1 MRTWGRLVLKDKV
14 QPLSYAVGP
23 RPNYLL
29 CADYCSHGQ
38 VVIGVDTHRSEP
50 WFHGRLAE
58 GRQSA
63 ERLLQEYCAESGGRD
78 GTFLVRE
85 SDTFLKDSTLSFW

>member
-1 MRTWGRLVLKDKV
+1 MHQD
-14 QPLSYAVGP
+14 QA
-23 RPNYLL
+23 
-29 CADYCSHGQ
+29 CADWLLRVDCCVLYSQGQ
-38 VVIGVDTHRSEP
+38 GLSSVDAHRSEP

-85 SDTFLKDSTLSFW
+85 SDTFLTDCTLSFW